1 MRAQGGEASQYD
13 GVGAGI
19 GNGGYCNYPLSD
31 SFDGDEI
38 EPDVSNLTTAGWVKY
53 YAPGANMNTDEPIR
67 VIIGKVPVYRIGER
81 VIINGTAWIIAGI
94 EGDVLELASFDAFT
108 EEQLKDL
115 EALIKNLLTEAQLE
129 KLVADKT
136 TGERVFLAD
145 GDIAKEYF
153 GGEKGHIVIRA
164 DKSILW

>member
-1 MRAQGGEASQYD
+1 GEASQYD

-19 GNGGYCNYPLSD
+19 GNGGYCDFAGTSSD
-31 SFDGDEI
+31 GPEA

-67 VIIGKVPVYRIGER
+67 VIIGKVPVYNSAYKIGDK
-81 VIINGTAWIIAGI
+81 VILNGREWIVAGI
-94 EGDVLELASFDAFT
+94 EGDVLELVSDDAFT

-129 KLVADKT
+129 KLVADKA

-145 GDIAKEYF
+145 EGVAKEYF

-164 DKSILW
+164 DKSILG